1 MFEVLAVVS
10 QGVVL
15 VNVSKVEELAL
26 GMGSI
31 FAFYVQVAR
40 VRRCCRPVAIAAQSV
55 TPGELRTW

>member
-40 VRRCCRPVAIAAQSV
+40 VRRCCPVAIAAQSV